1 MNPRS
6 YAAVIPLVAALGL
19 GGCADN
25 YYRQPDDGA
34 RSIGGAYPY
43 GGAYPPGAAYPSG
56 GEYRSNY
63 GVVEGIDYVPR
74 DGRAPAGLGAVV
86 GGVAGGVLGHQIGGG
101 TGNTAA
107 TIAGAV
113 GGAVVGNEVQ
123 RRNRG
128 ADEDVRVTV
137 RMDDDSYRSVIL
149 PDDPDL
155 RPGDRVV
162 IDNGRVYRR

>member
-1 MNPRS
+1 MNARS
-6 YAAVIPLVAALGL
+6 YAAVIALAAAVPLV
-19 GGCADN
+19 GCADN
-25 YYRQPDDGA
+25 YYRQPGYSG
-34 RSIGGAYPY
+34 RPVGGE
-43 GGAYPPGAAYPSG
+43 YPPG
-56 GEYRSNY
+56 GEYRTSY

-86 GGVAGGVLGHQIGGG
+86 GGIAGGVLGHQIGGG

-162 IDNGRVYRR
+162 IDNGRIYRR

>member
-1 MNPRS
+1 MNARAC
-6 YAAVIPLVAALGL
+6 AAVITLAAALPL
-19 GGCADN
+19 AGCADN
-25 YYRQPDDGA
+25 YYRQP
-34 RSIGGAYPY
+34 YY
-43 GGAYPPGAAYPSG
+43 GGRPVGGEYPSG
-56 GEYRSNY
+56 GEYRTNY

-74 DGRAPAGLGAVV
+74 AGGAPAGLGAVV

-149 PDDPDL
+149 PDEADL

-162 IDNGRVYRR
+162 IDGGRVYRR